1 MPQSLS
7 KVFIHI
13 IFSTKNRYPFLQPEV
28 RDEMHRYIAG
38 ICSHLKCHPQRVN
51 GTADHV
57 HIVCELSRTIPISK
71 LFEEIKRNSSRW
83 VKTKGQKYQKF
94 FWQNGY
100 GVFSVGKSQLPTV
113 IKYVE
118 GQEEHHRRKSFQEE
132 YRKFLLKYE
141 VNFDER
147 YVWD

>member
-1 MPQSLS
+1 
-7 KVFIHI
+7 
-13 IFSTKNRYPFLQPEV
+13 
-28 RDEMHRYIAG
+28 
-38 ICSHLKCHPQRVN
+38 
-51 GTADHV
+51 
-57 HIVCELSRTIPISK
+57 